1 MPHKQEIFADLKRRC
16 ERGDQVQVSASVSCQ
31 QSWWWMDRGS
41 KPCRTLESTT
51 WGYFE
56 DSGRAV
62 SAEQIPPSYRKMA
75 QLGFRHQDDLHYF
88 GHFILFIKE
97 QKILFC
103 ISKRG
108 DILWFSFFDGSDEN
122 SVFLRM
128 VSFSQ
133 KMVNFFPHNTR
144 SRELKISSSRSN

>member
-31 QSWWWMDRGS
+31 QWWWWMDRGS

-88 GHFILFIKE
+88 GHFILLEKNTKFYFAFK
-97 QKILFC
+97 
-103 ISKRG
+103 KRG
-108 DILWFSFFDGSDEN
+108 IFYGSAFLMVQTKIRCFYGWFL
-122 SVFLRM
+122 SVR
-128 VSFSQ
+128 
-133 KMVNFFPHNTR
+133 KW
-144 SRELKISSSRSN
+144 

>member
-31 QSWWWMDRGS
+31 QWWWWMDRGS

-62 SAEQIPPSYRKMA
+62 SAEQIP
-75 QLGFRHQDDLHYF
+75 LHRI
-88 GHFILFIKE
+88 GKWHNWVSVTRTTFITL
-97 QKILFC
+97 
-103 ISKRG
+103 
-108 DILWFSFFDGSDEN
+108 DILSF
-122 SVFLRM
+122 L
-128 VSFSQ
+128 
-133 KMVNFFPHNTR
+133 
-144 SRELKISSSRSN
+144 